1 MGSRLF
7 DVKSFE
13 LLVLVGAL
21 TAATSVSAQS
31 RLSATGEAAVALA
44 HGGGGEYIA
53 RGIGGF
59 QFAASVRFRRS
70 GAVSAFGE
78 IAKESLGVIAGAD
91 AICVGSSRGGCV
103 PRYPTFSGVAAT
115 AGLLLRDGAGGEW
128 RAGVGMGVFSTD
140 DRGHTRVGA
149 LVGQLDGAEF
159 PLDHVGIT
167 LGVRPALLPRFRG
180 DRLWIVPVWLGVR
193 VR

>member
-1 MGSRLF
+1 VGSRMF
-7 DVKSFE
+7 DVKLLE

-31 RLSATGEAAVALA
+31 RVSATGEAAMALG
-44 HGGGGEYIA
+44 HGGGGEYRE

-70 GAVSAFGE
+70 AAVSVFGE
-78 IAKESLGVIAGAD
+78 ITRESLGFIAGGD
-91 AICVGSSRGGCV
+91 AICVVSPHGGCV
-103 PRYPTFSGVAAT
+103 PRYPSFGGVAAT
-115 AGLLLRDGAGGEW
+115 AGLLFRDGADGEW
-128 RAGVGMGVFSTD
+128 RAGVGMGAFSTD

-149 LVGQLDGAEF
+149 LLGQLDGAEF
-159 PLDHVGIT
+159 PFEHVGIT
-167 LGVRPALLPRFRG
+167 LGVRSVLLPRFRG
-180 DRLWIVPVWLGVR
+180 DRLWIVPVSLGLR